1 MLYDVCV
8 SLKLKKTGARSGNFW
23 KVPTLRGGFCWLSKK
38 LWVQSKIVFSDFCRT
53 KRLHHCFIYKLLLYD
68 VCVGYKCWKTIE
80 IWREV
85 GTFEKFPLCAEV
97 FVDYQKNYEFNQ
109 KSCFL
114 TFVELNGCII
124 ALFINYCSTM
134 CVSATNVE
142 KPSKFGAKWE
152 LLKSSHFARR
162 FLAYISW

>member
-1 MLYDVCV
+1 M
-8 SLKLKKTGARSGNFW
+8 
-23 KVPTLRGGFCWLSKK
+23 
-38 LWVQSKIVFSDFCRT
+38 FSDLCRT
-53 KRLHHCFIYKLLLYD
+53 KLWDNFYIYEILLYD
-68 VCVGYKCWKTIE
+68 VCVGYNCWKTIE
-80 IWREV
+80 IWRNV
-85 GTFEKFPLCAEV
+85 GTFENFPLCAEV

-114 TFVELNGCII
+114 SYVELNGCII

-142 KPSKFGAKWE
+142 KPSKFCEKWE

-162 FLAYISW
+162 FLLIIKKTMSSIKNRVFCLM